1 MQTLVQLGVR
11 CGEFLDTFIRE
22 QNALSYPRI
31 WLVFVVKNIRECL
44 HLAFRRQSKPCT
56 S

>member
-1 MQTLVQLGVR
+1 MQPLVQIGVR

-22 QNALSYPRI
+22 QNALRYPRI
-31 WLVFVVKNIRECL
+31 WLVFVVKNVRVCL
-44 HLAFRRQSKPCT
+44 HLAFRRGSHPCA